1 MEEQI
6 MNVYRFSTK
15 NREPMIVVAPNVAEA
30 SKLVSFDWENI
41 KCVYKNVSIVK

>member
-30 SKLVSFDWENI
+30 SKLVPFDWENI
-41 KCVYKNVSIVK
+41 KCVYKNVTIVK